1 LISRDEA
8 LHCEFACLLYER
20 LNWQVDAQ
28 RVVDIVTSAVSIEQE
43 FIRDALP
50 VRLIGM
56 NSEMMSQ
63 YIEFCADRLLVDLNV
78 PKHYNSPNPFDW
90 MEMISLQGKSNFFER
105 RVAEYAKAGVGEK
118 DHRSFATDVDF

>member
-1 LISRDEA
+1 M
-8 LHCEFACLLYER
+8 
-20 LNWQVDAQ
+20 WQVDAQ

-63 YIEFCADRLLVDLNV
+63 YIEFCADRLLVELNV
-78 PKHYNSPNPFDW
+78 SKYYKSPNPFDW

-105 RVAEYAKAGVGEK
+105 RVSEYAKAGVGEK